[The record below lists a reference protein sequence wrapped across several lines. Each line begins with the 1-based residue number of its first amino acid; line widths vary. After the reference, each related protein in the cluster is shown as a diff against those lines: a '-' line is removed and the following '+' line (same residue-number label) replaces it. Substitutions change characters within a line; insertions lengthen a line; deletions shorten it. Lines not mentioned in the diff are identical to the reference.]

1 MKVLLTGANGQ
12 LGRCF
17 QDIYPKE
24 WHLIATDYDELD
36 ITDQN
41 AVKSFISNNHFDIVV
56 NAAAYTASD
65 KAESEPEIAEKI
77 NAFGPY
83 NLALASTSTGARFY
97 HVSTDYVFDGNK
109 TTPYLTTDKTNP
121 LGVYGKTKLKGE
133 QLSLEANPNTTIIR
147 TAWVFSQYG
156 NNFVKTML
164 RLARERDELKI
175 VNDQIGCPTYAGDLA
190 SCIIQLIQQN
200 NTPKIYHYC
209 GNEVMSWFDFAE
221 KIIKIAYQLGSIT
234 KMPKL
239 VGIPSTEYVTP
250 TKRPNY
256 SVLDKENLNKFNI
269 KENQLDDIL
278 CKIIPLLIE
287 QL

>member
-17 QDIYPKE
+17 QDICPKE
-24 WHLIATDYDELD
+24 WTLIATDYDELD
-36 ITDQN
+36 ITDQS
-41 AVKSFISNNHFDIVV
+41 AVTSFISKQQFDIVV
-56 NAAAYTASD
+56 NAAAYTAVD

-77 NAFGPY
+77 NALGPY
-83 NLALASTSTGARFY
+83 NLALASASIDARFY

-133 QLSLEANPNTTIIR
+133 ELSLKANSNTTIIR

-164 RLARERDELKI
+164 RLARERDELKV

-190 SCIIQLIQQN
+190 NCIIQLIQQN
-200 NTPKIYHYC
+200 NTPAVYHYC
-209 GNEVMSWFDFAE
+209 GNEIMSWYDFAE
-221 KIIKIAYQLGSIT
+221 KIIKIAYQLGKIT
-234 KMPKL
+234 KMPNL
-239 VGIPSTEYVTP
+239 IGIPSTEFVTP
-250 TKRPNY
+250 TKRPSY
-256 SVLDKENLNKFNI
+256 SVLSKENLNKYNI
-269 KENQLDDIL
+269 KEHQLDDIL
-278 CKIIPLLIE
+278 RKIIPLLIE